1 MWFRVELT
9 QSGLYEGRA
18 YKFTASDP
26 DNRLGGGYLCLG
38 FDVSVFHPSSVPPQ
52 VNWMCKGQVHSG
64 GGTTITFGECQREVF
79 SPRHGQPAAP
89 RGCSSVYAKGVQL
102 LKNRV
107 VDSVKLCA
115 AYADLKQNHTQL
127 PFLHEIHLYT
137 VKPEG
142 RGRVRER
149 SPMSRMITASR
160 CPDLMGGAGLSMAF
174 HMGDGSLAP
183 CALAYLRDVGP
194 LRADP
199 WPGPPDSKAG

>member
-1 MWFRVELT
+1 MAQVLAGPSTERRPFCRIYLGGGAEVIWHLCVATLSSARMWFRVELT

-26 DNRLGGGYLCLG
+26 DNRLGGGCPCLG

-64 GGTTITFGECQREVF
+64 GGSTIAFGECQREVF

-107 VDSVKLCA
+107 VDGVKLCA
-115 AYADLKQNHTQL
+115 AYADLKQNHAQL

-142 RGRVRER
+142 RG
-149 SPMSRMITASR
+149 
-160 CPDLMGGAGLSMAF
+160 
-174 HMGDGSLAP
+174 
-183 CALAYLRDVGP
+183 
-194 LRADP
+194 
-199 WPGPPDSKAG
+199 